1 MFWNY
6 QHITITI
13 ISDMLF
19 SILQLHP
26 ENVIIKFLR
35 THIRKK
41 LLFEVPNRVTDDE
54 PVFVLQV
61 LGDEGRYKSA
71 GRAGDDGAVLTEGVN
86 LSVDATLQLQVLV
99 HTLLQT
105 DTQAIC

>member
-1 MFWNY
+1 MYGINTY
-6 QHITITI
+6 LT
-13 ISDMLF
+13 
-19 SILQLHP
+19 
-26 ENVIIKFLR
+26 
-35 THIRKK
+35 
-41 LLFEVPNRVTDDE
+41 VPYRVTDDE

-61 LGDEGRYKSA
+61 LGYEGRRQSA

-86 LSVDATLQLQVLV
+86 LSVDAALQLQVLV